1 MRKELYGPHD
11 ALDLLY
17 KAAREHTHD
26 TSPQTTLGLRTPS
39 LSMAPG
45 VLPRDNDGV
54 LYAHHAAGQRVEA
67 PIDPQLSRDH
77 RTESAQVPAHADAI
91 KAWTRFR
98 FVRAGWFTAQE
109 AVDYID

>member
-1 MRKELYGPHD
+1 MRKEVYGPHD

-26 TSPQTTLGLRTPS
+26 TSPQTIGLRTPS
-39 LSMAPG
+39 LSMATG
-45 VLPRDNDGV
+45 VIPRDGEGV
-54 LYAHHAAGQRVEA
+54 LYARHAAGQRAEA
-67 PIDPQLSRDH
+67 PIDPQLRTDH
-77 RTESAQVPAHADAI
+77 RPEPTSLPAHADAI